1 MDAELLLSFLTAA
14 LRTTAPLL
22 AVCLGGL
29 WSERAGIIDV
39 GLEGKILAAAFAS
52 AAIASLTGQIVPAV
66 AAGLAASLLLALLHG
81 FIAIDR
87 GGNQIVSGMAINLI
101 AAGATALIG
110 SALFGEGGRTPALGD
125 AARLQGLPLLGFG
138 WPAVV
143 AFAAVPATALAL
155 RQTRFGLQVSAAGEN
170 PAALTAAGLSVR
182 GTRYGAVVLCGLLS
196 GLAGT
201 DLALA
206 QAAGFLPGMSAG
218 KGFIALAALVL
229 AKWRPGGALLACL
242 LFGGLDA
249 LAIRLQGVAIGDGPA
264 IPVQLVQAL
273 PYMMT
278 LVLLA
283 GFIGRSTPPA
293 AAGQPYRAES

>member
-125 AARLQGLPLLGFG
+125 AARFII
-138 WPAVV
+138 
-143 AFAAVPATALAL
+143 
-155 RQTRFGLQVSAAGEN
+155 
-170 PAALTAAGLSVR
+170 LT
-182 GTRYGAVVLCGLLS
+182 
-196 GLAGT
+196 
-201 DLALA
+201 
-206 QAAGFLPGMSAG
+206 P
-218 KGFIALAALVL
+218 IAPSCA
-229 AKWRPGGALLACL
+229 
-242 LFGGLDA
+242 
-249 LAIRLQGVAIGDGPA
+249 
-264 IPVQLVQAL
+264 
-273 PYMMT
+273 
-278 LVLLA
+278 
-283 GFIGRSTPPA
+283 SPPA
-293 AAGQPYRAES
+293 GIA